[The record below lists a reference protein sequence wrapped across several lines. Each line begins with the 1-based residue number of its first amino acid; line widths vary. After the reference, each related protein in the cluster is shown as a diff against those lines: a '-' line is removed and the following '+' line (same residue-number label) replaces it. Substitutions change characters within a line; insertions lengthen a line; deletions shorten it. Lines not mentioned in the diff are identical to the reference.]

1 MASNDK
7 RFTPDSEYIKNAT
20 EKYLSEGGVIKKL
33 APGPEPPNS
42 PFAVCGGDD
51 VEHIRRSIF
60 SGITGD
66 R

>member
-33 APGPEPPNS
+33 APGPETPSRVFVPYWI
-42 PFAVCGGDD
+42 ADL
-51 VEHIRRSIF
+51 ERIK
-60 SGITGD
+60 GIM
-66 R
+66 RLCE